1 MSDLSRIGVA
11 IDSELLEKFDELI
24 AKRGYTN
31 RSEAFRD
38 LIRDEL
44 VQKSW
49 ESPDSHVVG
58 TVTLVY
64 DHHVRMLSE
73 KLTDMQHD
81 FHRFILSTLH
91 VHLDHDN
98 CLEVLVVRGKA
109 GVVQKIR
116 RYADQHQ
123 RRQTR
128 PPHAHH
134 LRGGVEMILG
144 TGVDLAEV
152 ARIRAAVERYGQR
165 FIGRIYTPGEIAYVE
180 RKANRFERYA
190 GRFAAKEAG
199 MKAIGTGWKRGVRW
213 QDFEVANL
221 PSRPADAAPPR
232 RSGQDRRAAGREIR
246 PAFHHPHRRIG
257 HGSRDPGGLR

>member
-1 MSDLSRIGVA
+1 MSELSRIGVA
-11 IDSELLEKFDELI
+11 IDSDLLDQFDQLI

-49 ESPDSHVVG
+49 ESPESNVVG

-81 FHRFILSTLH
+81 FHRSILSTLH

-109 GVVQKIR
+109 AAVQKI
-116 RYADQHQ
+116 ADSLIS
-123 RRQTR
+123 TK
-128 PPHAHH
+128 
-134 LRGGVEMILG
+134 GVKHGYLTLTT
-144 TGVDLAEV
+144 TGAE
-152 ARIRAAVERYGQR
+152 
-165 FIGRIYTPGEIAYVE
+165 
-180 RKANRFERYA
+180 
-190 GRFAAKEAG
+190 
-199 MKAIGTGWKRGVRW
+199 
-213 QDFEVANL
+213 L
-221 PSRPADAAPPR
+221 
-232 RSGQDRRAAGREIR
+232 
-246 PAFHHPHRRIG
+246 
-257 HGSRDPGGLR
+257 